1 MKNFNKLNTLFG
13 WVAFLIASVVYLLT
27 IEPTASWW
35 DCGEY
40 ISTAFK
46 LQVGHPPGA
55 PTFQLLGRFFSLF
68 AFGDTSH
75 VAMMVNIMSALCS
88 SFTILFL
95 FWSISYLARKLVVSN
110 GEMTTT
116 KMYTVFAASFVGA
129 LAYTFSDTFWFSA
142 EEGEVYAMSSL
153 MTALVFWIIL
163 KWETVAHEEHN
174 TRWLILLA
182 FVIGLSVGVHL
193 LNLLAIPAIAFVYYF
208 KKFKPTRWGMVFT
221 FGISILLIAFVM
233 FIIIPWVVKLSGQFE
248 LLFVNGFGL
257 PFNTGTIFYFLL
269 LIGLLVFGLIWTHR
283 KQKTILNTVIL
294 SFTFILIGYSTFLM
308 LVIRANADTPI
319 NENAPK
325 DAISLLS
332 YLNREQYGDWPIF
345 YGQYYSAPVVDY
357 KDGNPIYRKNTETH
371 KYEVIDDRKGTIS
384 VYDSRFETIFP
395 RMWSTQRKGAAEFYQ
410 NWGGPGVPVTIQDD
424 NGETKTISKPT
435 FAENLKFFFSYQVGH
450 MYLRYFMWNF
460 AGRQN
465 DVQGYG
471 NPENGNWLSG
481 IPFID
486 KARLGNSWT
495 DLPDSKKNWATNRYY
510 MLPLLLGLIGLFFH
524 IKRNSKDSIVV
535 GLLFIMTGLAIVV
548 YLNQQPYEP
557 RERDYAYAASFYA
570 FAIWIGLG
578 VIQVVEWLKKI
589 MGEKVSLILT
599 AALTLAFVPGL
610 MAEQNWNDHDR
621 SGKYACRDFAADYLN
636 SCGKQGILFTN
647 GDNDTFPLWYDQEVE
662 GIRTDV
668 RVVNLMLAGGPWY
681 IDQMFRKTYDS
692 EKLPLSI
699 DQKDYRPG
707 TNDIVIYYK
716 PENVTDDYIE
726 LKDLVDWLKSDNPA
740 TYLQLQNGMRLKYFP
755 TKKVKI
761 TVDSAACV
769 RNGIVPPYFADRIVD
784 SIAWT
789 IKSNQLYKN
798 DVMLLDLIASTN
810 WTRPLYFAAPGSVSH
825 VFSVDSF
832 AFLTGY
838 VYKIMPVRGD
848 RSEYV
853 PGLGTIDARESY
865 KLLMNMKWGNL
876 NNPDVYV
883 DPESLN
889 NAIRPRTNFMR
900 VAQGLVSL
908 GMNKE
913 AEMLLD
919 KYIKEFPDS
928 KIPYDYYM
936 VPFAEIYYKVGA
948 TNKANA
954 IASRLID
961 IAGQDLN
968 YYLSYP
974 PDRLE
979 IFTSDIQT
987 GLGTLQN
994 VARITANYH
1003 QQALSDKAKSLF
1015 DLHMKFLQR

>member
-142 EEGEVYAMSSL
+142 VEGEVYAMSSL

-163 KWETVAHEEHN
+163 KWETVAHEKHN

-269 LIGLLVFGLIWTHR
+269 LIGLLVLGLIWSHR
-283 KQKTILNTVIL
+283 KQKTILNTAIL
-294 SFTFILIGYSTFLM
+294 SLTFILIGYSTFLT

-465 DVQGYG
+465 DVQGFG

-699 DQKDYRPG
+699 DQKNYRPG

-769 RNGIVPPYFADRIVD
+769 RNGIVPPYFAGRIVD

-825 VFSVDSF
+825 VFNIDSF

-848 RSEYV
+848 RSDYV

-876 NNPDVYV
+876 NNPNVYV

-900 VAQGLVSL
+900 VAQGLVNL

-994 VARITANYH
+994 VARITASYH